1 MSKDKSSG
9 VFNDL
14 DKEMEKSTDE
24 RFLRLE
30 EDGDKAL
37 VFFAGEPYS
46 RYPDLSGLGWTTNP
60 RLVRRMRAE
69 EKSSSRYECHRLQ
82 R

>member
-1 MSKDKSSG
+1 MTDKSSG

-37 VFFAGEPYS
+37 VFFAGAPFTSYPPYG
-46 RYPDLSGLGWTTNP
+46 GLG
-60 RLVRRMRAE
+60 RSADSRMV
-69 EKSSSRYECHRLQ
+69 
-82 R
+82 